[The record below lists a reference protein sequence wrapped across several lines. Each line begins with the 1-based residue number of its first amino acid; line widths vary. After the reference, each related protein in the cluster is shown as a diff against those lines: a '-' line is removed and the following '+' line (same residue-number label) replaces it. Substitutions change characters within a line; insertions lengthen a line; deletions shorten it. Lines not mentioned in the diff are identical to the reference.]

1 MMSPEDILKYLG
13 MLDGELGRIGTKGE
27 ICLYG
32 GAVMCLLYQARPST
46 RDIDAVFRPTR
57 EIREVARRIA
67 IQEGLDE
74 NWLNDGVKGFVTD
87 HTQRVYLDLP
97 SLKVYVPEPD
107 YLLAMKTLAARVDA
121 TDRQDVITLIKELHI
136 NSAEEVFAVLE
147 KYYPK
152 EQIRP
157 ATRFFV
163 EEILQS

>member
-74 NWLNDGVKGFVTD
+74 NWLNDGVKGFLTD
-87 HTQRVYLDLP
+87 HAQRVYLDLP

-147 KYYPK
+147 KYYPN

-157 ATRFFV
+157 ATRFFL
-163 EEILQS
+163 EEIFQS